1 MGVNKKSLLKNNC
14 LAVVLFPFK
23 YRYFHGEN
31 TMNSDFITK
40 MNDLVIANNK
50 IDPELYKKYNVK
62 RGLRNKD
69 ESGVL
74 VGLTEIGDVHGY
86 LFDEGEMLPDEGRL
100 LYRGVN
106 IKDLVKGMIADDR
119 HGFEETTYFLLFGE
133 LPSSDQL
140 EEFNIV
146 LDSYRNLPN
155 GFAEDMI
162 MRAPSRDIMNKLA
175 RSVLVSYSYD
185 KDADD
190 ISIKNVLRQCIELIA
205 RLPTMAAYGY
215 QAKSHY
221 HDGKS
226 LVIHK
231 PKPGIGTAENL
242 LHLIRSNSEY
252 TKLEAQVLDLALV
265 LHAEHGGGN
274 NSTFTNH
281 VVTSTNTDTYAAIA
295 AALCS
300 MKGPRHGGANKRALN
315 MMDNIMENV
324 KDWENED
331 EICGYLGKIL
341 KKEAFDKTGLIYGYG
356 HAVYTLSDPRAVLLK
371 AKAAELAEEKGLDK
385 EFNLYRNVEK
395 LVPEVLLKE
404 KGYEKKIS
412 ANVDFY
418 SGFVYRMLNIPTAL
432 YTPIFAIARMA
443 GWSAHRIEELISGGR
458 IIRPA
463 YKNVSERKEYVPLSS
478 R

>member
-1 MGVNKKSLLKNNC
+1 MTEYLNKLGKK
-14 LAVVLFPFK
+14 
-23 YRYFHGEN
+23 
-31 TMNSDFITK
+31 
-40 MNDLVIANNK
+40 IAHRNK
-50 IDPELYKKYNVK
+50 IDPALYTKYHVK
-62 RGLRNKD
+62 RGLRNSD

-86 LFDEGEMLPDEGRL
+86 IFDEGERIPDEGRL

-106 IKDLVKGMIADDR
+106 INDIVSNIISENRNGY
-119 HGFEETTYFLLFGE
+119 EETAYFLIFGE
-133 LPSSDQL
+133 FPNSSEL
-140 EEFNIV
+140 EEFNGL
-146 LDSYRNLPN
+146 LDAYRDLPD

-185 KDADD
+185 SNADD
-190 ISIKNVLRQCIELIA
+190 ISIANVTRQCLELIA
-205 RLPTMAAYGY
+205 RLPTMAAYGF

-226 LVIHK
+226 LYIHR
-231 PKPGIGTAENL
+231 PKPGIGTAGNL
-242 LHLIRSNSEY
+242 LHLIRPDSQY
-252 TKLEAQVLDLALV
+252 TELEKQVLDLALI

-281 VVTSTNTDTYAAIA
+281 VVTSTNTDTYASIS

-300 MKGPRHGGANKRALN
+300 MKGPRHGGANKKALR

-324 KDWENED
+324 GDWNDED
-331 EICGYLGKIL
+331 EIIDYLGKIL
-341 KKEAFDKTGLIYGYG
+341 RKEVFDKAGLVYGYG
-356 HAVYTLSDPRAVLLK
+356 HAIYTKSDPRAVLLK
-371 AKAAELAEEKGLDK
+371 QKARELAAEKGMEK
-385 EFNLYRNVEK
+385 EFNMYMNVEK
-395 LVPEVLLKE
+395 LTAKALFKE
-404 KGYEKKIS
+404 REFEKVIS

-443 GWSAHRIEELISGGR
+443 GWSAHRIEEIVSGGR

-463 YKNVSERKEYVPLSS
+463 YKNVSKKIPYTPISDR
-478 R
+478 

>member
-1 MGVNKKSLLKNNC
+1 MEK
-14 LAVVLFPFK
+14 
-23 YRYFHGEN
+23 
-31 TMNSDFITK
+31 DFISRLK
-40 MNDLVIANNK
+40 EKVAHNSK
-50 IDPELYKKYNVK
+50 IDPALYTKYHVK
-62 RGLRNKD
+62 RGLRNSD

-86 LFDEGEMLPDEGRL
+86 IFDEGEMIPDEGRL

-106 IKDLVKGMIADDR
+106 INEIVTNIISENR
-119 HGFEETTYFLLFGE
+119 SGFEETAYFLIFGE
-133 LPSSDQL
+133 LPSKKEL
-140 EEFNIV
+140 EDFNEL
-146 LDSYRNLPN
+146 LDSLRDLPD

-185 KDADD
+185 READD
-190 ISIKNVLRQCIELIA
+190 ISLTNVTRQCIELIA

-226 LVIHK
+226 LYIHR
-231 PKPGIGTAENL
+231 PKAGIGTAGNL
-242 LHLIRSNSEY
+242 LHLIRPDSQY
-252 TKLEAQVLDLALV
+252 TELEKQVLDLALI

-281 VVTSTNTDTYAAIA
+281 VVTSTNTDTYSAIS

-300 MKGPRHGGANKRALN
+300 MKGPRHGGANKKALR
-315 MMDNIMENV
+315 MMDNIMENIR
-324 KDWENED
+324 DWDDED
-331 EICGYLGKIL
+331 EITAYLEKIL
-341 KKEAFDKTGLIYGYG
+341 RKEAFDNTGLIYGYG
-356 HAVYTLSDPRAVLLK
+356 HAIYTKSDPRAVLLK
-371 AKAAELAEEKGLDK
+371 QKAMELAEEKGMGK
-385 EFNLYRNVEK
+385 EFNMYMNVEK
-395 LVPEVLLKE
+395 LAPRALFNE
-404 KGYEKKIS
+404 KHSDKVIS

-443 GWSAHRIEELISGGR
+443 GWAAHRMEEIVSGGR

-463 YKNVSERKEYVPLSS
+463 YKNVAIKRSYISISER
-478 R
+478 

>member
-1 MGVNKKSLLKNNC
+1 MTEFKKKLDEKILS
-14 LAVVLFPFK
+14 
-23 YRYFHGEN
+23 RER
-31 TMNSDFITK
+31 
-40 MNDLVIANNK
+40 
-50 IDPELYKKYNVK
+50 IDPALYKKYNVK

-86 LFDEGEMLPDEGRL
+86 IFDEGERIADEGRL

-106 IKDLVKGMIADDR
+106 INDIVNNIIAENR
-119 HGFEETTYFLLFGE
+119 IGFEETAFFLIFGDFPKASE
-133 LPSSDQL
+133 L
-140 EEFNIV
+140 EEFNV
-146 LDSYRNLPN
+146 LLDSLRYLPD

-185 KDADD
+185 SKADD
-190 ISIKNVLRQCIELIA
+190 ISIENVTRQCLELIA

-226 LVIHK
+226 LYIHR
-231 PKPGIGTAENL
+231 PKAGIGTAGNL
-242 LHLIRSNSEY
+242 LHLIRPDSLY
-252 TKLEAQVLDLALV
+252 TDLEKQVLDLALI

-295 AALCS
+295 SALCS
-300 MKGPRHGGANKRALN
+300 MKGPRHGGANKKALR

-324 KDWENED
+324 NDWNDDD
-331 EICGYLGKIL
+331 EILSYLEKIL
-341 KKEAFDKTGLIYGYG
+341 RKEVFDKAGLIYGYG
-356 HAVYTLSDPRAVLLK
+356 HAIYTKSDPRAVLLK
-371 AKAAELAEEKGLDK
+371 QKARELAAAKGMEK
-385 EFNLYRNVEK
+385 EFNLYMNVEK
-395 LVPEVLLKE
+395 LTPAALFNERGFE
-404 KGYEKKIS
+404 KVIS

-443 GWSAHRIEELISGGR
+443 GWAAHRLEEIISGGR

-463 YKNVSERKEYVPLSS
+463 YKNVSKKRSYVPISE

>member
-1 MGVNKKSLLKNNC
+1 M
-14 LAVVLFPFK
+14 
-23 YRYFHGEN
+23 
-31 TMNSDFITK
+31 TDFIK
-40 MNDLVIANNK
+40 KLDEKIAQRNK
-50 IDPELYKKYNVK
+50 IDPALYTKYNVK

-86 LFDEGEMLPDEGRL
+86 IFDEGERVPDEGRL

-106 IKDLVKGMIADDR
+106 INEIVTNIISENR
-119 HGFEETTYFLLFGE
+119 NGFEETAYFLIFGE
-133 LPSSDQL
+133 FPTASEL
-140 EEFNIV
+140 EEFNML
-146 LDSYRNLPN
+146 LDSFRDLPD

-185 KDADD
+185 SQADD
-190 ISIKNVLRQCIELIA
+190 ISVENVTRQCLELIA

-226 LVIHK
+226 LYIHR
-231 PKPGIGTAENL
+231 PKQGIGTAGNL
-242 LHLIRSNSEY
+242 LHLIRPDSHFTE
-252 TKLEAQVLDLALV
+252 LEKQVLDLALI

-300 MKGPRHGGANKRALN
+300 MKGPRHGGANKKALR

-324 KDWENED
+324 GDWNDED
-331 EICGYLGKIL
+331 EIKSYLGKIIR
-341 KKEAFDKTGLIYGYG
+341 KEAFDKAGLIYGYG
-356 HAVYTLSDPRAVLLK
+356 HAIYTKSDPRAVLLK
-371 AKAAELAEEKGLDK
+371 QKARELAAAKGMEK
-385 EFNLYRNVEK
+385 EFNLYMSVEK
-395 LVPEVLLKE
+395 LTPDAMFSERGFE
-404 KGYEKKIS
+404 KVIS

-443 GWSAHRIEELISGGR
+443 GWAAHRLEEIVSGGR

-463 YKNVSERKEYVPLSS
+463 YKNVSEKRKYVPISE

>member
-1 MGVNKKSLLKNNC
+1 M
-14 LAVVLFPFK
+14 
-23 YRYFHGEN
+23 
-31 TMNSDFITK
+31 TDFIK
-40 MNDLVIANNK
+40 KLDEKIAQRNK
-50 IDPELYKKYNVK
+50 IDPALYTKYNVK

-86 LFDEGEMLPDEGRL
+86 IFDEGERVPDEGRL

-106 IKDLVKGMIADDR
+106 INEIVTNIISENR
-119 HGFEETTYFLLFGE
+119 NGFEETAYFLIFGE
-133 LPSSDQL
+133 FPTASEL
-140 EEFNIV
+140 EKFNML
-146 LDSYRNLPN
+146 LDSFRELPD

-185 KDADD
+185 SKADD
-190 ISIKNVLRQCIELIA
+190 ISVENVTRQCLELIA

-226 LVIHK
+226 LYIHR
-231 PKPGIGTAENL
+231 PKQGIGTAGNL
-242 LHLIRSNSEY
+242 LHLIRPDSHFTE
-252 TKLEAQVLDLALV
+252 LEKQVLDLALI

-300 MKGPRHGGANKRALN
+300 MKGPRHGGANKKALR

-324 KDWENED
+324 GDWNDED
-331 EICGYLGKIL
+331 EIKSYLGKIIR
-341 KKEAFDKTGLIYGYG
+341 KEAFDKAGLIYGYG
-356 HAVYTLSDPRAVLLK
+356 HAIYTKSDPRAVLLK
-371 AKAAELAEEKGLDK
+371 QKARELAAAKGMEK
-385 EFNLYRNVEK
+385 EFNLYMSVEK
-395 LVPEVLLKE
+395 LTPDAMFNERGFE
-404 KGYEKKIS
+404 KVIS

-418 SGFVYRMLNIPTAL
+418 SGFVYRMLNIPDSSL
-432 YTPIFAIARMA
+432 YSDFRNRKNGRM
-443 GWSAHRIEELISGGR
+443 
-458 IIRPA
+458 
-463 YKNVSERKEYVPLSS
+463 VSTQA
-478 R
+478 

>member
-1 MGVNKKSLLKNNC
+1 MTEFKKMLDEKILS
-14 LAVVLFPFK
+14 
-23 YRYFHGEN
+23 RG
-31 TMNSDFITK
+31 
-40 MNDLVIANNK
+40 K
-50 IDPELYKKYNVK
+50 IDPALYRKYNVK

-86 LFDEGEMLPDEGRL
+86 IFDEGERVPDEGRL

-106 IKDLVKGMIADDR
+106 INDIVSNIIKENR
-119 HGFEETTYFLLFGE
+119 NGFEETAFFLIFGE
-133 LPSSDQL
+133 FPTASEL
-140 EEFNIV
+140 EEFNTL
-146 LDSYRNLPN
+146 LDSFRELPD

-185 KDADD
+185 READD
-190 ISIKNVLRQCIELIA
+190 ISIENVTRQCLELIA

-226 LVIHK
+226 LYIHR
-231 PKPGIGTAENL
+231 PKAGIGTAGNL
-242 LHLIRSNSEY
+242 LHLIRPDSQY
-252 TKLEAQVLDLALV
+252 TELEKQVLDLALI

-281 VVTSTNTDTYAAIA
+281 VVTSTNTDTYSAIA

-300 MKGPRHGGANKRALN
+300 MKGPRHGGANKKALR
-315 MMDNIMENV
+315 MMSNIMENI
-324 KDWENED
+324 KDWNDED
-331 EICGYLGKIL
+331 EILSYLGKIL
-341 KKEAFDKTGLIYGYG
+341 RKEAFDKAGLIYGYG
-356 HAVYTLSDPRAVLLK
+356 HAIYTKSDPRAVLLK
-371 AKAAELAEEKGLDK
+371 QKAKELAAAKGMEK
-385 EFNLYRNVEK
+385 EFNLYMSVEK
-395 LVPEVLLKE
+395 LVPAALFNERGFE
-404 KGYEKKIS
+404 KVIS

-443 GWSAHRIEELISGGR
+443 GWAAHRLEEIISGGK

-463 YKNVSERKEYVPLSS
+463 YKNVSKKRSYVPISE

>member
-1 MGVNKKSLLKNNC
+1 MKTAGLRRNLQ
-14 LAVVLFPFK
+14 
-23 YRYFHGEN
+23 GEHIMSN
-31 TMNSDFITK
+31 DFIVK
-40 MNDLVIANNK
+40 MKDKVINNNK
-50 IDPELYKKYNVK
+50 IDPELYTRYNVK
-62 RGLRNKD
+62 RGLRNSD

-86 LFDEGEMLPDEGRL
+86 VFDEGEMLPDEGRL

-106 IKDLVKGMIADDR
+106 INEIVKGMIDDDR

-133 LPSSDQL
+133 LPTKEQL
-140 EEFNIV
+140 EEFNNI
-146 LDSYRNLPN
+146 LDSYRELPE

-185 KDADD
+185 NEADD
-190 ISIKNVLRQCIELIA
+190 ISIGNVLRQCIELIA
-205 RLPTMAAYGY
+205 KFPTMAAYGY
-215 QAKSHY
+215 QAKAHY
-221 HDGKS
+221 HEGKS

-231 PKPGIGTAENL
+231 PKAGVGTAENL
-242 LHLIRSNSEY
+242 LHLIRSDSQY
-252 TKLEAQVLDLALV
+252 SKLEAQVLDLALV

-281 VVTSTNTDTYAAIA
+281 VVTSTNTDTYSAIA

-300 MKGPRHGGANKRALN
+300 MKGPRHGGANKKALN

-324 KDWENED
+324 KDWNDED
-331 EICGYLGKIL
+331 EIANYLAMIMR
-341 KKEAFDKTGLIYGYG
+341 KEAFDRTGLIYGYG
-356 HAVYTLSDPRAVLLK
+356 HAIYSLSDPRAILLK
-371 AKAAELAEEKGLDK
+371 KKASELALEKGLDK
-385 EFNLYRNVEK
+385 EFSLYEKVEK
-395 LVPEVLLKE
+395 LTPQVIFRE
-404 KGYEKKIS
+404 KHSEKKVS

-418 SGFVYRMLNIPTAL
+418 SGFVYRMLNIPVAL
-432 YTPIFAIARMA
+432 YTPIFAIARIA

-463 YKNVSERKEYVPLSS
+463 YKNVAPRKKYIPISER
-478 R
+478 

>member
-1 MGVNKKSLLKNNC
+1 MTEFIKKLEEK
-14 LAVVLFPFK
+14 
-23 YRYFHGEN
+23 
-31 TMNSDFITK
+31 ITQK
-40 MNDLVIANNK
+40 KK
-50 IDPELYKKYNVK
+50 IDPALYTKYHVK
-62 RGLRNKD
+62 RGLRNRD

-86 LFDEGEMLPDEGRL
+86 IFDEGERVPDEGRL

-106 IKDLVKGMIADDR
+106 INEIVNNIISEDR
-119 HGFEETTYFLLFGE
+119 NGYEETAFFLIFGE
-133 LPSSDQL
+133 FPTASEL
-140 EEFNIV
+140 EEFNEL
-146 LDSYRNLPN
+146 LDAFRDLPD

-185 KDADD
+185 SMADD
-190 ISIKNVLRQCIELIA
+190 ISVANVTRQCLELIA

-226 LVIHK
+226 LYIHR
-231 PKPGIGTAENL
+231 PKHGIGTAGNL
-242 LHLIRSNSEY
+242 LHLIRPDSQY
-252 TKLEAQVLDLALV
+252 TELEKQVLDLALI

-281 VVTSTNTDTYAAIA
+281 VVTSTNTDTYSAVA

-300 MKGPRHGGANKRALN
+300 MKGPRHGGANKKALR
-315 MMDNIMENV
+315 MMDDIMENV
-324 KDWENED
+324 GDWNDED
-331 EICGYLGKIL
+331 EIVSYLGKIL
-341 KKEAFDKTGLIYGYG
+341 RKEAFDKAGLVYGYG
-356 HAVYTLSDPRAVLLK
+356 HAIYTKSDPRAVLLK
-371 AKAAELAEEKGLDK
+371 QKARELAAAKGMEK
-385 EFNLYRNVEK
+385 EFNLYMSVEK
-395 LVPEVLLKE
+395 LTPSALFNERGFE
-404 KGYEKKIS
+404 KVIS

-443 GWSAHRIEELISGGR
+443 GWAAHRLEEITSGGK

-463 YKNVSERKEYVPLSS
+463 YKNVSKKRSYTPISER
-478 R
+478 